1 MCGSNGQ
8 EVERRRRATLH
19 LWRVV
24 LHRSRMWLLRK
35 GTGQMEVD
43 KGIYRILL
51 MMSREI
57 QSLNEKIEV
66 LILQIGEIEQKVEQ
80 GK

>member
-1 MCGSNGQ
+1 
-8 EVERRRRATLH
+8 
-19 LWRVV
+19 
-24 LHRSRMWLLRK
+24 
-35 GTGQMEVD
+35 MEVD

-66 LILQIGEIEQKVEQ
+66 LIYQIGEIEQKVEQ
-80 GK
+80 GNE